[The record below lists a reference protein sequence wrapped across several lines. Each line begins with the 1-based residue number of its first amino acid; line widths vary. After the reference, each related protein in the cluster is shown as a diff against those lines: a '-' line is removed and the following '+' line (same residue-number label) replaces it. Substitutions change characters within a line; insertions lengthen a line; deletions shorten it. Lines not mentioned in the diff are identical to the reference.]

1 MFALLCTMLFAAAA
15 IFAIGAIVV
24 TMQGR
29 RGQIAALIMEYRTLK
44 RDREFLFH
52 IIAQPS
58 PTAPLGESTQ
68 PRRLMRRSIRRGEA
82 VRAVRVLRAAA

>member
-1 MFALLCTMLFAAAA
+1 MLALLCTMLFAAAA
-15 IFAIGAIVV
+15 TFAIGAIVV

-29 RGQIAALIMEYRTLK
+29 RRQISALIAEYRTLQ

-52 IIAQPS
+52 ITAHPAPS
-58 PTAPLGESTQ
+58 TPVGGVPQT
-68 PRRLMRRSIRRGEA
+68 RRLMRRAIRRGEA